1 MTPPCRHSRSVP
13 FHAPCSES
21 ACVAVSHAHRIVR
34 VQDVIEEL
42 DVSERLKKTLALT
55 KRELSLSN
63 LTQKIKEYV
72 CTGSPCRQ
80 VQ

>member
-21 ACVAVSHAHRIVR
+21 ACVAGSHAHRIAR

-72 CTGSPCRQ
+72 CADSTCRQ